1 MWSPWGVLYGPSRPV
16 YTFPSCLRHALTLSP
31 ITCRYAEAEVC
42 YVYLADLDG
51 CPPLSDMDLRHGGS
65 TTSKRYWSGLFY
77 ESRWFRRG
85 WTLQELI
92 APSKLRFYDRDWN
105 LIGDLKDL
113 ARTVSDITG
122 IHLSMLLHTKSPT
135 DFSVAQRMCWAAGR
149 ETTRPE
155 DRAYSL
161 LGLLDM
167 SIDIRYGEGEKA
179 FIRLQEAI
187 IERNADQSIFAWE
200 KPLVREEDVY
210 VKERRDSYLWHDND
224 VRGMSTTLL

>member
-1 MWSPWGVLYGPSRPV
+1 M
-16 YTFPSCLRHALTLSP
+16 P
-31 ITCRYAEAEVC
+31 ITSRYAEAEVC

-51 CPPLSDMDLRHGGS
+51 CPPLIDIDLRHGGT
-65 TTSKRYWSGLFY
+65 TTSKRYWSGLFH
-77 ESRWFRRG
+77 EARWFRRG

-105 LIGDLKDL
+105 LIGDLKEL
-113 ARTVSDITG
+113 AHTVSDITG
-122 IHLSMLLHTKSPT
+122 IHLSMLLHTKNPN

-167 SIDIRYGEGEKA
+167 SIDIRYGEGERA

-200 KPLVREEDVY
+200 KPLVRDEDVY
-210 VKERRDSYLWHDND
+210 VKQQRRDSYIW
-224 VRGMSTTLL
+224 TE